1 MKTINDLI
9 DYLNFS
15 ENDKYSLTEL
25 EDKVLI
31 SREDMT
37 RSTLL
42 MIVYKS
48 NSEIPFEWHIS
59 NDFQFEKFS
68 VQEKIMRFV
77 ITSNPKD
84 WFDEEIIE
92 VDGIKLTREQA
103 EKVYQKL
110 TAERIYDIK

>member
-59 NDFQFEKFS
+59 NDFQFEQFS

-92 VDGIKLTREQA
+92 VDGIKLTRGQA
-103 EKVYQKL
+103 EKVYHKL
-110 TAERIYDIK
+110 TSERLYNNK

>member
-1 MKTINDLI
+1 MKTINDLV

-15 ENDKYSLTEL
+15 ENDKYSLIEL
-25 EDKVLI
+25 EDKALI

-59 NDFQFEKFS
+59 NDFHFEQFS

-77 ITSNPKD
+77 NNSNPNH
-84 WFDEEIIE
+84 WFDEPEKKYNIISWKSLSKANFRTT
-92 VDGIKLTREQA
+92 I
-103 EKVYQKL
+103 
-110 TAERIYDIK
+110 